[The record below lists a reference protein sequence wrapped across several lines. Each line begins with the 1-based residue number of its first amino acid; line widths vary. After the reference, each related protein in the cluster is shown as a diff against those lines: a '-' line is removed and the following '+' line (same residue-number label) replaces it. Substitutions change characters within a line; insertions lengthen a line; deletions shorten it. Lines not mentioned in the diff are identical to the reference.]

1 MNCPCKPLPKRHM
14 PQQRCVLQTIQV
26 CTLGL
31 IVFLAANIPR
41 AQSAPPAQSSETTAD
56 QPANEIRAVL
66 KAQQEAW
73 NRGDMDAFLNTYAR
87 SDSTVFVSGDTVTR
101 GWQTVRA
108 RYKMKF
114 RSRAKMGKLRFSD
127 LEIQPLNNDAAVV
140 FGRWLLKRAT
150 NDNPHGLFTL
160 VFRRTSD
167 GWRIVHD
174 HTFTA
179 AAPP

>member
-1 MNCPCKPLPKRHM
+1 MNCPRKPLPKRHLS
-14 PQQRCVLQTIQV
+14 QQRCLVRTIQG

-31 IVFLAANIPR
+31 SVFLATNMPR
-41 AQSAPPAQSSETTAD
+41 AQAASPAKSSETSAG

-66 KAQQEAW
+66 QTQQEAW

-87 SDSTVFVSGDTVTR
+87 SVSTVFISGDTVTR

-108 RYKMKF
+108 RYKMKY
-114 RSRAKMGKLRFSD
+114 RSRAKMGKLRFYV
-127 LEIQPLNNDAAVV
+127 LKIQPLKNDAAVV

-150 NDNPHGLFTL
+150 NDNPRGLFTL